1 MPARTPYDELMSDE
15 PHHECGFALL
25 RLLKPPEYYEE
36 KYGTCFFG
44 LNRMYM
50 LMEKQRNRGQDGC
63 GVASVKLDVA
73 PGTRYIHC
81 EKSIEKDP
89 IADVFTRVQKMANEK
104 LKKAP
109 ADARIGGDKPGE
121 GASRID
127 PHWVKD
133 NVPFAGEVFI
143 AHVRYGTDSDNTI
156 DRCHPFVRES
166 NWMTRNLLL
175 AGNFNITNNE
185 DLFQSL
191 VQIGQHPRELS
202 DTVMLLEKI
211 GHFVDKENNDMYVKY
226 SATGQAPRTCFSLI
240 AENLNVAQILRRAST
255 DWDGG
260 YCIAGVLGHGD
271 AFCMRDPSGIRPA
284 FYLANDEVVVV
295 ASEAPLIQT
304 VFNVKEH
311 EVHPL
316 PPGQAMVVKRSG
328 HWSLQKV
335 LPPKP
340 LKQCSFERIYFSRG
354 NDAGVY
360 RERERLGRLMLP
372 ALVKMLQEGGDS
384 LGNAVLSFI
393 PNTSE
398 LAYLGLVKEAQDE
411 MARQRTQV
419 LLQMQGKS
427 GPELEAAIEK
437 TNAMCVR
444 TEKVVHKDAKI
455 RTFIQEDSSREHLTM
470 HAYDV
475 HYGTVRA
482 GEDVL
487 VALDDSIVR
496 GNTLKNAILRTLDRL
511 GPKRIIVLSS
521 CPQIRYPDV
530 YGIDMAKMGDLAA
543 FKAAITLLQESG
555 RGQVITDVYRA
566 CREQLG
572 RPLNSGEFVN
582 HVKRIYDPF
591 TPEEISAKIVQQIR
605 PSDCHAEIGVLFN
618 TVDALHEAM
627 PEHSGDWYFTGDYP
641 TNGGVKVCCRA
652 FVLWMEGSSARCYGV
667 SSAASIALSS
677 VLVAGDGG
685 SEHALAWKISQSYDV
700 GRVFV
705 APGNAGTNGTHSC
718 AKTPVQKDET
728 SPLIQVDIPF
738 NPPHFAEVKAF
749 CRENGVALVVLG
761 AVSGGLSEAQLASEG
776 MGDVLRQ
783 DGVKVFGPSA
793 AADEIESSEGF
804 MRAFAERHGVPILSV
819 PLESVGEDWARGC
832 EVSVLALS
840 DGSSYK
846 MLPFAVHDQK
856 WALDDDRG
864 LRTDGMGA
872 FVPSPLVC
880 PDMLERIEREVVQ
893 PVLEGLRKEGRP
905 FVGCLHTELA
915 IAPTGPK
922 VLRFRCR
929 MGDPV
934 GQAALRLLEGDT
946 YGILAACAAGRLAE
960 AKVAIRE
967 NTSVVAVV
975 MASGGYPGSYRR
987 GHPVTGVERALCVP
1001 GTTVFHS
1008 GTTVLG
1014 ERSARA
1020 LRRSFSGMHQE
1031 PPAASQRIMTNGG
1044 RVLTVVSV
1052 GRGLH
1057 EARERAYVGV
1067 RAISFND
1074 AWYRHDVAA
1083 LASLVSSPRR
1093 NSSCSDIFIVPSTPQ
1108 ASTAGASGLTY
1119 RAAGVDR
1126 SACQAAVASFEPLAA
1141 RTVREGSGHESGP
1154 LWAALRGKVH
1164 EVAKDEI
1171 PYLLVSSTS
1180 AVGTKLRLAA
1190 HAKHFDSLGVDL
1202 VALCANDVA
1211 ARGAEPLFFH
1221 EHIST
1226 NKVDAEQAM
1235 QMVRGVA
1242 EGCVEAGCTLLDTG
1256 VAELPGV
1263 FAQGGGSDFVGFAVG
1278 RVERGGL
1285 LPRHGAMVAGDA
1297 LIALPS
1303 SGLHSNGFSLVR
1315 FIIRAA
1321 GLDYNQAAPFDP
1333 TRSLGDALLTPAR
1346 IYVQPLLALSRE
1358 GLLKGAAPVA
1368 SGGLQRCCD
1377 GVLPEHLVAKLQA
1390 DAWEMPAAQRWL
1402 AAVGKVKCSELAA
1415 TFNCGIGMLL
1425 VVAAADRER
1434 AMQALRDLHEEPVLV
1449 GELGSRKADSL
1460 PLEVEGADLAWLMLP
1475 ELGASLPF
1483 PEVLSSLQ
1491 DPWTISRKKVVV
1503 LGGREEVSP
1512 LQALVQAL
1520 ALPASAAD
1528 LSAFVCP
1535 YPDSPLLAH
1544 ARNMGLQATVLGKG
1558 QFASTEFYCEGL
1570 EGLDSGAGEDAE
1582 GGGPAPGTGA
1592 DDGAGQGSSSISA
1605 DFSRQFDE
1613 LMTSLTPDFIVVLDD
1628 VDRTLLTRQLLQRY
1642 MGRVLLVHASLLPAF
1657 PGPCPIEA
1665 ALRAGVCITGCTV
1678 SFAAPP
1684 SSLGAEHRH
1693 GPVILQE
1700 ATKVHANDTASTLR
1714 ARLVAECEAA
1724 ALSRAV
1730 QLVASGSVV
1739 LKSDDG
1745 GYSLGRS
1752 ASFTEAASDDML
1764 GGGLVSGA
1772 RKSAH

>member
-1 MPARTPYDELMSDE
+1 MSDE

-73 PGTRYIHC
+73 PGTSYIHC
-81 EKSIEKDP
+81 EKSVEPDP
-89 IADVFTRVQKMANEK
+89 IADVFGRVQKMANEK
-104 LKKAP
+104 MKKAP
-109 ADARIGGDKPGE
+109 ADARIGGGSSGE

-127 PHWVKD
+127 PHWVKE
-133 NVPFAGEVFI
+133 NVPFTGEVLL

-156 DRCHPFVRES
+156 DRCHPVVRES

-191 VQIGQHPRELS
+191 VQIGQHPLELS

-226 SATGQAPRTCFSLI
+226 SAAGQAPRTCFSLI

-271 AFCMRDPSGIRPA
+271 AFCIRDPSGIRPA
-284 FYLANDEVVVV
+284 FYLANDEIVVV

-304 VFNVKEH
+304 VFNVKESD
-311 EVHPL
+311 VHPL

-328 HWSLQKV
+328 HWSLQRV
-335 LPPKP
+335 LPPKV

-354 NDAGVY
+354 NDSGVY
-360 RERERLGRLMLP
+360 RERESLGRLMLP
-372 ALVKMLQEGGDS
+372 ALMKKLQDGGDS
-384 LGNAVLSFI
+384 LLNAVLSFI
-393 PNTSE
+393 PNTAE
-398 LAYLGLVKEAQDE
+398 VAYLGLVKEAQDE
-411 MARQRTQV
+411 MARQRAQV
-419 LLQMQGKS
+419 LLELQGKS
-427 GPELEAAIEK
+427 GADLEAAIEK
-437 TNAMCVR
+437 TNAMRVR

-455 RTFIQEDSSREHLTM
+455 RTFIQEDSSREKMTM

-475 HYGTVRA
+475 HYGTVRP

-555 RGQVITDVYRA
+555 RGEVISDVYRE
-566 CREQLG
+566 CRKQLG
-572 RPLNSGEFVN
+572 RPVQSGGFTN
-582 HVKRIYDPF
+582 HVKRIYEPF
-591 TPEEISAKIVQQIR
+591 TPEQISAEIVKQVR
-605 PSDCHAEIGVLFN
+605 PDGCRAEIDVLYN
-618 TVDALHEAM
+618 TLSALHEAM

-641 TNGGVKVCCRA
+641 TDGGIKVCSRA

-667 SSAASIALSS
+667 SSAAAIALSS
-677 VLVAGDGG
+677 VLVVGNSG
-685 SEHALAWKISQSYDV
+685 SEHALAWKLSQSYEV

-705 APGNAGTNGTHSC
+705 APGNAGTNGNHSC
-718 AKTPVQKDET
+718 ANTPVQQDQT
-728 SPLIQVDIPF
+728 SPLVQVDIPF
-738 NPPHFAEVKAF
+738 TPPHFAEVKAF
-749 CRENGVALVVLG
+749 CRENSVALVVLG
-761 AVSGGLSEAQLASEG
+761 AVSGGLNEAQLASEG

-793 AADEIESSEGF
+793 AAGEIESSQGF
-804 MRAFAERHGVPILSV
+804 MQAFAERHGVPVLQV

-840 DGSSYK
+840 DGSSHQL
-846 MLPFAVHDQK
+846 LPFAVQDHK

-872 FVPSPLVC
+872 FVPSPLVGR
-880 PDMLERIEREVVQ
+880 DMLEHIEQDVVR
-893 PVLEGLRKEGRP
+893 PVLEGLKKEGRP
-905 FVGCLHTELA
+905 FVGFLHTELA

-934 GQAALRLLEGDT
+934 GQAALRLLEGDL
-946 YGILAACAAGRLAE
+946 YGTLAACATGRLAE
-960 AKVAIRE
+960 TKVAIRE

-975 MASGGYPGSYRR
+975 MASGGYPGMYRR

-1008 GTTVLG
+1008 GTAMLG
-1014 ERSARA
+1014 ERAVQS
-1020 LRRSFSGMHQE
+1020 LRRSSSGPPQE
-1031 PPAASQRIMTNGG
+1031 RQASGRLVTSNG

-1074 AWYRHDVAA
+1074 AWYRNDVAA
-1083 LASLVSSPRR
+1083 LASTSPGPASSPRWATAR
-1093 NSSCSDIFIVPSTPQ
+1093 SDTIAMPTAPQ
-1108 ASTAGASGLTY
+1108 TKDAGAGGGLTY
-1119 RAAGVDR
+1119 RAVGVDR
-1126 SACQAAVASFEPLAA
+1126 SACQAAVSSFEPLAL
-1141 RTVREGSGHESGP
+1141 RTVRSDSGQEAG
-1154 LWAALRGKVH
+1154 AQVAGLRGKVH

-1171 PYLLVSSTS
+1171 PYLLVSSSS
-1180 AVGTKLRLAA
+1180 AVGTKLRLASRPE
-1190 HAKHFDSLGVDL
+1190 HFDCLGIDL

-1242 EGCVEAGCTLLDTG
+1242 EGCVEAGCTLLDAG
-1256 VAELPGV
+1256 VAELPGI
-1263 FAQGGGSDFVGFAVG
+1263 FAPSGGSDFVGFAVG
-1278 RVERGGL
+1278 RAERGSL
-1285 LPRHGAMVAGDA
+1285 LPRHGAMEAGDV

-1315 FIIRAA
+1315 FLIRAA
-1321 GLDYNQAAPFDP
+1321 RLDCGQAAPFDP
-1333 TRSLGDALLTPAR
+1333 TRSLGDALLRPTR
-1346 IYVQPLLALSRE
+1346 IYVKTLLALARQ

-1368 SGGLQRCCD
+1368 SGGLRGCCD
-1377 GVLPEHLVAKLQA
+1377 GVLPEHLKAKLRA

-1402 AAVGKVKCSELAA
+1402 AAVGRIKENELAS

-1425 VVAAADRER
+1425 VVAAADKER
-1434 AMQALRDLHEEPVLV
+1434 ALQMLGDLHEEPLVV
-1449 GELGSRKADSL
+1449 GELGPRKADSL
-1460 PLEVEGADLAWLMLP
+1460 PLEIEGSDLAWLMLP

-1491 DPWTISRKKVVV
+1491 DPWTISRKQVVV

-1512 LQALVQAL
+1512 LQALAQAL
-1520 ALPASAAD
+1520 ALPASAAS
-1528 LSAFVCP
+1528 LSAFVSP
-1535 YPDSPLLAH
+1535 YPDSPLLAN
-1544 ARNMGLQATVLGKG
+1544 ARNLGLQAIVLGDG
-1558 QFASTEFYCEGL
+1558 QFAHTEFYCEGL
-1570 EGLDSGAGEDAE
+1570 DSDAGAAPRPESA
-1582 GGGPAPGTGA
+1582 GGGPASGTGA
-1592 DDGAGQGSSSISA
+1592 DGVAV